1 MLIKFGKTAQT
12 GLSVISLLAADFPK
26 GKVVRS
32 SLDIAAARNLPKPL
46 VAKVL
51 TIMSTAGLV
60 DGTRGP
66 GGGYWLAKTPGE
78 ISLQQVVELF
88 EKTEKGV
95 MCPFGPNWCGSGA
108 PCPMH
113 DALASMTQEW
123 ENYLTQTTLEIF
135 LREGGAKTAT
145 RRKRRS

>member
-1 MLIKFGKTAQT
+1 MKFGKTAQT
-12 GLSVISLLAADFPK
+12 GLSVISLLAEDFPK

-32 SLDIAAARNLPKPL
+32 SADIAEARDLPQPL

-51 TIMSTAGLV
+51 TMMSTAGLV

-66 GGGYWLAKTPGE
+66 GGGYWLAKEPKE
-78 ISLQQVVELF
+78 ISLQHVVELF

-95 MCPFGPNWCGSGA
+95 MCPFGPNWCGSGD

-113 DALASMTQEW
+113 DALESMTQEW
-123 ENYLTQTTLEIF
+123 EDYLTQTTLEIF
-135 LREGGAKTAT
+135 VRKDGAKAAALM
-145 RRKRRS
+145 KKQ